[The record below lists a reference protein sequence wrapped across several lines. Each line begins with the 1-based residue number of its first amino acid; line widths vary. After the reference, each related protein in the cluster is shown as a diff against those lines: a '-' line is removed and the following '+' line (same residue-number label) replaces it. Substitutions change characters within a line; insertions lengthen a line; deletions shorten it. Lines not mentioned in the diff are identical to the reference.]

1 MGSSSGSAGLAGGGA
16 RGRLE
21 GRVALVTGA
30 GSGIGRACA
39 QRFAAEGARVFVND
53 VRPEAAEAVAK
64 EIVAAGG
71 RAEALPADVSD
82 AAQVDAMVRAAAE
95 RGGRLDVLVNNAAA
109 PHGASVEDTTDADWR
124 RVQSVT
130 LDGVFFGVR
139 AALRVMRAQGA
150 GAIVNVSSGAGLGGE
165 PMLGAYGA
173 AKAAVINL
181 TQTAAVENARH
192 GVRVNAI
199 CPGAIETPPLLAW
212 VDYVPGGR
220 AAWEAQIPQRRL
232 GRPEEIA
239 AVALFLASDEASY
252 VNGAVVVADGAVAA
266 RTAAPR
272 FE

>member
-1 MGSSSGSAGLAGGGA
+1 MGSSTGS
-16 RGRLE
+16 RLQ

-39 QRFAAEGARVFVND
+39 LRFAAEGAHVFVND
-53 VRPEAAEAVAK
+53 VRAEAAEAVVK
-64 EIVAAGG
+64 EIAAAGG
-71 RAEALPADVSD
+71 RGDALPGDVAD
-82 AAQVDAMVRAAAE
+82 APQVDAMIRAAAE

-109 PHGASVEDTTDADWR
+109 PHGAPVEETTDEAWR

-139 AALRVMRAQGA
+139 AALRVMRAQG
-150 GAIVNVSSGAGLGGE
+150 GGSIVNVSSGAGLGGE
-165 PMLGAYGA
+165 PSLGAYGA

-192 GVRVNAI
+192 GIRVNAI
-199 CPGAIETPPLLAW
+199 CPGPIETPPLLAW
-212 VDYVPGGR
+212 IDYVPGGR
-220 AAWEAQIPQRRL
+220 AAFEAQIPQKRL

-252 VNGAVVVADGAVAA
+252 VNGAVIVADGAVAA

-272 FE
+272 FD